1 MYEGAPTIITFFFSV
16 IPKVSIFF
24 ILYRSFAFCLNAK
37 TALIGYSSFYI
48 YIFICCALASIFFGS
63 IGAIY
68 QTKIKRLLAY
78 STIANLGFML
88 LGLSTVSVIGVVST
102 LFYFFIYILT
112 SIQIFYI
119 ISIIRRQTSKLKI
132 KNLVDFV
139 ALSRANFFLSVLLIC
154 GLLSFAGIPPM
165 AGFFGKVF
173 VIYALIIQG
182 QYLLALFG
190 VLFSVLTCVYYI
202 RLIRFI

>member
-1 MYEGAPTIITFFFSV
+1 
-16 IPKVSIFF
+16 
-24 ILYRSFAFCLNAK
+24 
-37 TALIGYSSFYI
+37 
-48 YIFICCALASIFFGS
+48 
-63 IGAIY
+63 
-68 QTKIKRLLAY
+68 
-78 STIANLGFML
+78 ML

-182 QYLLALFG
+182 QYLLAL
-190 VLFSVLTCVYYI
+190 
-202 RLIRFI
+202 